1 MKNAMEQRLLLHNLN
16 VSIKEE
22 WEPLQAY
29 KQSMEKSDDEQE
41 RAVWAST
48 TMVGEITGCH

>member
-16 VSIKEE
+16 VSIKED

-48 TMVGEITGCH
+48 TMVRAITGCH